1 MLIVVIDQPVVF
13 LVPCFSSQAIHSTH
27 TIFKQEGEQIFSR
40 TDEGFIKANLGLMN
54 RAVAIKSEFR

>member
-40 TDEGFIKANLGLMN
+40 TDEGFIKANLG
-54 RAVAIKSEFR
+54 